1 MEIALQL
8 LINTLIPAALFGLMA
23 SGFSVFLNVAK
34 IVDLSQGALV
44 LILGYSFFAALQ
56 HGATILIGIL
66 LSSVVTITVAL
77 LINGFIYERLRRN
90 RKLSQVIAM
99 IASAGVLLLLQNSFL
114 AIFGSRTKVINLP
127 IKNLEPIAFG
137 DATITWW
144 QIIIVTVSALAW
156 IALYSFLKKTRVGT
170 ALRATADN
178 AEVAEI
184 VGISARVSR
193 RNAMLI
199 AATVC
204 SIAGILASLEYNLDP
219 NQGVD
224 IAIKD
229 FSRAVIGG
237 VGSVPGAM
245 LGSFVI
251 QTAEELGGWFWNA
264 AYKQVIS
271 LMLVFIFLIWKP
283 TGILGKKKI

>member
-1 MEIALQL
+1 
-8 LINTLIPAALFGLMA
+8 
-23 SGFSVFLNVAK
+23 
-34 IVDLSQGALV
+34 
-44 LILGYSFFAALQ
+44 
-56 HGATILIGIL
+56 
-66 LSSVVTITVAL
+66 
-77 LINGFIYERLRRN
+77 
-90 RKLSQVIAM
+90 
-99 IASAGVLLLLQNSFL
+99 
-114 AIFGSRTKVINLP
+114 
-127 IKNLEPIAFG
+127 
-137 DATITWW
+137 
-144 QIIIVTVSALAW
+144 
-156 IALYSFLKKTRVGT
+156 
-170 ALRATADN
+170 
-178 AEVAEI
+178 